1 MWVAAA
7 WQPQGHSAAALPWV
21 KASTGNGRLSI
32 TPKSTH
38 LPSTESHQMLLDAPV
53 PNGKAEDH
61 LDEKSIV
68 LPRQKYLQV
77 RWGGGGA
84 PCALTARLSAARR
97 GWRLQQAGLWA
108 SRMVLSGLD

>member
-38 LPSTESHQMLLDAPV
+38 LPSTESHQMLLAAPV

-84 PCALTARLSAARR
+84 PCALAARLSAARR
-97 GWRLQQAGLWA
+97 GWRLQQAGRWA